1 MGVEGSLPGPGASV
15 PSPQGPS
22 LPDASLDSASA
33 QISFLVSSCQP
44 RFSLSS
50 VQWPMGRAGIPVGW
64 RKETPRTGPQPSQR
78 TPRRASLKMPSSSLH
93 WGALGGIPGVSPS
106 ARVEPGCAQ
115 VPGASWSGFP
125 GRIPGWR
132 ILDSSCPA
140 APLSERRGTLQA
152 GEGASVPTRASEQ
165 SLSLLQVP
173 RPREQTRDFS
183 YSAPHLK
190 LGGTL
195 EAGGSSL
202 MPGAV
207 EQLEE
212 ERGRI
217 DGRGVRGSGRAGR
230 SGAGWWSQSEG
241 PAADVTSLQLGIWG
255 PPWAGSGP
263 GPGPWDGFRG

>member
-115 VPGASWSGFP
+115 EPGASWSGFP

-152 GEGASVPTRASEQ
+152 GEGASASSKSPGRENKQELSPTLPPNLNLEG
-165 SLSLLQVP
+165 
-173 RPREQTRDFS
+173 
-183 YSAPHLK
+183 HWK
-190 LGGTL
+190 LGAAHSCQGL
-195 EAGGSSL
+195 WSSWRKNEEGQMGGGSEDPVEPAGQGLAGGASL
-202 MPGAV
+202 RARLLMSPV
-207 EQLEE
+207 CSL
-212 ERGRI
+212 
-217 DGRGVRGSGRAGR
+217 GSGDLPGQDQAQAQAHGMV
-230 SGAGWWSQSEG
+230 SGAE
-241 PAADVTSLQLGIWG
+241 PH
-255 PPWAGSGP
+255 SGCM
-263 GPGPWDGFRG
+263 GG